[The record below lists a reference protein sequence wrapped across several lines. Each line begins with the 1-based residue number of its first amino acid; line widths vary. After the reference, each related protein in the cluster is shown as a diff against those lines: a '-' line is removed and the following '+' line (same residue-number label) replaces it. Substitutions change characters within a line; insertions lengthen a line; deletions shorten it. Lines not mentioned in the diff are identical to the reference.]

1 MSLDPQVS
9 DFYKEKIAQKAFAQT
24 NYDVL
29 TMRQNADAVFNDK
42 ELIFPIYHWE
52 DRQIPGPNGFVPI
65 RIYRPGGMTAYP
77 VMVYFH
83 GGGFIMHNIASHDA
97 LCRKLAVCFD
107 CIVVSVGYRLAPE
120 HPYPACIEDGE
131 AALLWVYN
139 NARSFQGDPTQLM
152 VAGDSSGATIS
163 AALSLLSRDKRGPK
177 ISLQLLFYGMFGA
190 VSYDTSPSMAAFGT
204 GEYVLPR
211 TMIEFC
217 SRQFVPKD
225 TDLNDPY
232 LYPGKSPDL
241 TGLPKTIAVTAQYDP
256 LKDDGD
262 AFATKLS
269 LAGNS
274 VTLITADGM
283 MHGFLLY
290 WYRFQRAQILLETI
304 GTQVRTFFNR

>member
-9 DFYKEKIAQKAFAQT
+9 AFYKDKIAQKAFDRT
-24 NYDVL
+24 DYDVL
-29 TMRQNADAVFNDK
+29 TMRQDADAVFHDK
-42 ELIFPIYHWE
+42 ELIIPIHHWE
-52 DRQIPGPNGFVPI
+52 DRQIPGPGGLVPI
-65 RIYRPGGMTAYP
+65 RIYRPGEIATYP

-120 HPYPACIEDGE
+120 HPYPSCIEDGE

-139 NARSFQGDPTQLM
+139 NAQSFQGDPTRLM

-163 AALSLLSRDKRGPK
+163 AALSLLFRDKCGPK

-190 VSYDTSPSMAAFGT
+190 VSYDTSPSMASFGN
-204 GEYVLPR
+204 GEYVLPQ

-217 SRQFVPKD
+217 FRHFVPKG
-225 TDLNDPY
+225 TNFNDPY
-232 LYPGKSPDL
+232 LFPGKASDL
-241 TGLPKTIAVTAQYDP
+241 TNLPKTIAVTAQYDP

-262 AFATKLS
+262 TFAAKLS
-269 LAGNS
+269 LAGNN
-274 VTLITADGM
+274 VTLITAEGM

-290 WYRFQRAQILLETI
+290 WHKFQRVQILLETI
-304 GTQVRTFFNR
+304 GTQVRAFFNR